1 MDNRQPR
8 RADTTTI
15 MISVIGIIVLAICFI
30 VVLTQDNPTTRTIA
44 IVTTIILWIF
54 LRFRR
59 RGRGGTGPRP

>member
-15 MISVIGIIVLAICFI
+15 MISVIGIIVLGICFV
-30 VVLTQDNPTTRTIA
+30 VVLTQDDPTTRTIA
-44 IVTTIILWIF
+44 IVTTVVLWLF

-59 RGRGGTGPRP
+59 RFRR